1 MIEFRYHERGGA
13 VQRLSPFCKLAWVV
27 SVMIASLIF
36 EHPLYLGIIFLTTI
50 PMAVMARIYRQWFC
64 LVFFS
69 LLMGLGI
76 ILINAIVINAGSTVL
91 LEATFSI
98 PTLGVPRITMEA
110 ICFAA
115 TMALRLVIIVSA
127 FAVFTFSVHPDDQML
142 TMIQLRIPYKS
153 VLVASLSMRFVPALF
168 EDLDRLNE
176 VQQSRGLEMSRGSIF
191 KRIKNRATVLVP
203 LLANSLTRCV
213 QIAEAMEARAFGT
226 GSRRTYFKRL
236 KVTRFDIGTII
247 AGFFPLIW
255 GILVLVYGYG
265 DYDAY
270 ANWRVSTPAATEII
284 LISALIIISL
294 FLAFSGALKRRIDL
308 D

>member
-1 MIEFRYHERGGA
+1 MIEFRYHDRGGT

-27 SVMIASLIF
+27 SIMIASLLF
-36 EHPLYLGIIFLTTI
+36 EHPLYLSVIFLTTI
-50 PMAVMARIYRQWFC
+50 PMAVMARIYRQWFW

-76 ILINAIVINAGSTVL
+76 ILINAIIINAGSTVL
-91 LEATFSI
+91 VEATFSI

-110 ICFAA
+110 IFFAM

-142 TMIQLRIPYKS
+142 AMIQLRIPYKS
-153 VLVASLSMRFVPALF
+153 VLVASLAMRFVPALF

-176 VQQSRGLEMSRGSIF
+176 VQQSRGLEMARGSVF
-191 KRIKNRATVLVP
+191 RRIKNRTTVLVP

-213 QIAEAMEARAFGT
+213 QIAEAMEARGFGT
-226 GSRRTYFKRL
+226 GGGRTYFKRL
-236 KVTRFDIGTII
+236 RVTKFDVSTIV

-255 GILVLVYGYG
+255 AILVLIFGYG
-265 DYDAY
+265 AYDAY
-270 ANWRVSTPAATEII
+270 ANWRVSAPAAMEVLLVFT
-284 LISALIIISL
+284 LIVVSL
-294 FLAFSGALKRRIDL
+294 LLAFSGAFKRRIDL